1 MRECANGT
9 EVYPTTEAEICHAY
23 ICRRH
28 AGLTTS
34 LEDALGGRAT
44 LAARASSSAWKT
56 SAHQCSPSAHGSAFP
71 LNTAWRRTHACYH
84 FAITLKQQRRQ
95 CLRRGEV
102 ASDGVQVSVAICGG
116 YVM

>member
-56 SAHQCSPSAHGSAFP
+56 RCASVLTFCPWLCLPTEHCMAAHTCLLS
-71 LNTAWRRTHACYH
+71 LCYH
-84 FAITLKQQRRQ
+84 LEAAEET
-95 CLRRGEV
+95 
-102 ASDGVQVSVAICGG
+102 VSGSW
-116 YVM
+116 